1 MATWC
6 GFDKPK
12 TISYSGR
19 TTATKFFAN
28 VMGKYLKGKEN
39 KEYKILEITLERN
52 HSENIELLWLT

>member
-28 VMGKYLKGKEN
+28 VMGKYLKGKE
-39 KEYKILEITLERN
+39 KQGI
-52 HSENIELLWLT
+52 